1 MPPDSRVEVIP
12 CGYFFTISPEGVIY
26 MANHTERIGV
36 HHCAEIAE
44 ANNWLFREQPVN
56 DIGIDAHMEY
66 VESLGRANSF
76 C

>member
-12 CGYFFTISPEGVIY
+12 CGYFFTTSPKGVIY
-26 MANHTERIGV
+26 MANRIERIGV

-44 ANNWLFREQPVN
+44 ANNWLFREQPV
-56 DIGIDAHMEY
+56 DDVGIDAHMEY